1 MDANEEYVRQR
12 WEGVHYKESRGHSP
26 WSYGIVYRKAP
37 YGDSAEWLLSGALE
51 LPKAEAWQAARA
63 FTEAREEEIRQV
75 EQEIAI
81 LNLEFWE
88 MHGEIRLATM
98 VEQYT
103 PLVRE
108 LCRWARILA
117 REQAALAELKRGM
130 K

>member
-12 WEGVHYKESRGHSP
+12 WIDVALWDRDFSPYTVNLRYEVEIVSHPGNFFCFHGAKHS
-26 WSYGIVYRKAP
+26 
-37 YGDSAEWLLSGALE
+37 
-51 LPKAEAWQAARA
+51 EAWSAARA

-75 EQEIAI
+75 EEEIAL

>member
-1 MDANEEYVRQR
+1 MTDEECVRQR
-12 WEGVHYKESRGHSP
+12 FSRIVIARQMRKPIRLYSP
-26 WSYGIVYRKAP
+26 YWRQHAFS
-37 YGDSAEWLLSGALE
+37 D
-51 LPKAEAWQAARA
+51 WQAARA

-75 EQEIAI
+75 EEEIAL

-117 REQAALAELKRGM
+117 REQAALTELKRGM